1 MRTSVRFIVLSLL
14 VLPFFAYAQNEDL
27 RATIGGALLE
37 DPAAAA
43 LPQAEFEAL
52 LDAMV
57 ADAEARGLTTEDIAF
72 VPTPPEQPFS
82 PQAIQE
88 AGSGLTPF
96 HKSLLAIG
104 ALLLV
109 ALVLWLLYRWLHEP
123 AGERIPPAPT
133 MSSQPPRPQVPPT
146 PGIGPRY

>member
-1 MRTSVRFIVLSLL
+1 MHRGVKIFLATLAF
-14 VLPFFAYAQNEDL
+14 LPFFAYAQNADL

-57 ADAEARGLTTEDIAF
+57 ADAEARGLTSEDIAF

-88 AGSGLTPF
+88 AGSSLTPF
-96 HKSLLAIG
+96 HKSLLALA
-104 ALLLV
+104 ALLFV
-109 ALVLWLLYRWLHEP
+109 ALVVWLLYRWLHEP
-123 AGERIPPAPT
+123 VTSRVPPPPV
-133 MSSQPPRPQVPPT
+133 MPPRPPMPPQ